1 MELTD
6 THRRVLEAL
15 ARQPPDIAQIDPDV
29 LEELRR
35 WGMVMPKSLEL
46 TGMGRRYASG
56 GGEQRLL

>member
-1 MELTD
+1 MELPN
-6 THRRVLEAL
+6 THRQVLEAL
-15 ARQPPDIAQIDPDV
+15 TQRSPDTDRIEADV

-56 GGEQRLL
+56 RKQRLL